1 MMGKG
6 KHLQELS
13 NQGFF
18 ISPCGHFIP
27 VKGSHIATVVERPAA
42 FGLTR
47 EEIDTVFA
55 VHGETRY
62 IEGKARHE
70 LLSRILADGWIRLRR
85 GNNRWSVQSDRLDA
99 DTMALVQAW
108 ARQILRGMGGSI
120 ERDRYIDVDL
130 EGLSDSKRQRTSVG
144 DLARGSGKRA
154 TEKLVCCAIEEY
166 DATSR
171 DAAG

>member
-1 MMGKG
+1 MGKG

-18 ISPCGHFIP
+18 ISPCGYFIP

-55 VHGETRY
+55 VHGETSY

-85 GNNRWSVQSDRLDA
+85 GKNRWSVQSDRLDA

-108 ARQILRGMGGSI
+108 ARQILRGIGGWI
-120 ERDRYIDVDL
+120 ERDRYIDVEI
-130 EGLSDSKRQRTSVG
+130 EGLSDGQRQRASVG
-144 DLARGSGKRA
+144 DFAKGSGKRE
-154 TEKLVCCAIEEY
+154 TENLVYRTIDQY
-166 DATSR
+166 GVGRR
-171 DAAG
+171 DAVA